1 VQVPNVIGKPIELA
15 KARLAVQPLKSRILY
30 KPLTARQRP
39 GVVLQQYPRSG
50 TLSSYDA
57 VTLFLGKPLHGVVP
71 YVTGLR
77 LEQARSKLE
86 DAKLLPRVVKQVPQP
101 KRLGRVLFQ
110 APRGGVAAS
119 PGMEIRLIVAGSP
132 D

>member
-1 VQVPNVIGKPIELA
+1 
-15 KARLAVQPLKSRILY
+15 VQPLKARVLY
-30 KPLTARQRP
+30 KPLSARQRP
-39 GVVLQQYPRSG
+39 GVVLQQYPKSG

-71 YVTGLR
+71 RVTGLPV
-77 LEQARSKLE
+77 EQARTKLE
-86 DAKLLPRVVKQVPQP
+86 DAKLLPRVVKEVPQP

-110 APRGGVAAS
+110 APKGGVAAS
-119 PGMEIRLIVAGSP
+119 PGMEIRLIVAGSA

>member
-1 VQVPNVIGKPIELA
+1 M
-15 KARLAVQPLKSRILY
+15 
-30 KPLTARQRP
+30 
-39 GVVLQQYPRSG
+39 
-50 TLSSYDA
+50 
-57 VTLFLGKPLHGVVP
+57 
-71 YVTGLR
+71 TGLQ

-86 DAKLLPRVVKQVPQP
+86 DAKLLPRVVKEVPQP